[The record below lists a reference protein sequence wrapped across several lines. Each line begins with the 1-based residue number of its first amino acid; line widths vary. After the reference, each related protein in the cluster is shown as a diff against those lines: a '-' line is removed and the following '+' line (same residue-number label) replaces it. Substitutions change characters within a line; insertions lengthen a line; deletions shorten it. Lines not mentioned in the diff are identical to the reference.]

1 MKKDVINTKKLVF
14 SCRKQYYYGVINMN
28 LCGVI
33 NENIILR
40 RKENRVETQDI
51 SFFGK

>member
-1 MKKDVINTKKLVF
+1 MKKEVINTKKLVF
-14 SCRKQYYYGVINMN
+14 SCKKQYYDRVINRR

-40 RKENRVETQDI
+40 RKENRVETRDI
-51 SFFGK
+51 SFFGE